1 MKGDN
6 STMSKLKRALKV
18 ITVLGACGAA
28 VLVQQ
33 ILTFWFT
40 LKNIIPSGMAKHS
53 YHLKHGVVT
62 LDHERT
68 ISLFDLPLAGKGM
81 LIGSL
86 AGVGVLILS
95 TLYTREKLKDT
106 FALHVPD
113 WRASFPW
120 LVAFVVAGAL
130 FAWLEHLI
138 PAFKSE
144 AMTNMIRASSHQPVM
159 AILGAGVAVP
169 LFEEFLFRGLLF
181 GHLERTFSSAISV
194 VTTSILF
201 ALLHVQYELPLMLGI
216 LCVGLL
222 LGMIRWKSGSI
233 WPGTIIHALNN
244 TTAIL
249 MVMSTAP

>member
-1 MKGDN
+1 
-6 STMSKLKRALKV
+6 MSRLKDALKV
-18 ITVLGACGAA
+18 INVLGACGAA

-40 LKNIIPSGMAKHS
+40 LKNIIPSGLAKHS
-53 YHLKHGVVT
+53 YRLKHGVIT

-86 AGVGVLILS
+86 AGVGILIFS
-95 TLYTREKLKDT
+95 SLYTRETLKDT
-106 FALHVPD
+106 FAMRVPD
-113 WRASFPW
+113 RRASFPW
-120 LVAFVVAGAL
+120 LVAFVVAGVL
-130 FAWLEHLI
+130 FAWLEQLF

-144 AMTNMIRASSHQPVM
+144 AMTSMIRASSHSPVM

-181 GHLERTFSSAISV
+181 GHLERKFSGAIAM
-194 VTTSILF
+194 VTTSFVF

-222 LGMIRWKSGSI
+222 LGMIRLKSGSI
-233 WPGTIIHALNN
+233 WPGTIIHAANN
-244 TTAIL
+244 TAAIL
-249 MVMSTAP
+249 IMMNTAP